1 MATIKC
7 KFTSWVFHQLLSEFL
22 SCMGQ
27 IFLSLVWVTKTPST
41 DIKLIFFCAL
51 VWKPKFLQHS
61 KKWFLAE
68 LYMFLITG
76 WSVLH
81 VRLHDLWYGITYN
94 FGIIILFFTD
104 DQFVSSGRSSQRLSF
119 VDDPLSNQRLSFVSV
134 DGSEI
139 DSDYSSASS
148 VVPASSEE
156 QKNLE

>member
-1 MATIKC
+1 MA
-7 KFTSWVFHQLLSEFL
+7 
-22 SCMGQ
+22 Q
-27 IFLSLVWVTKTPST
+27 IFQSLVWVTKTLST
-41 DIKLIFFCAL
+41 DIKLILFCAL
-51 VWKPKFLQHS
+51 VWKSKFSQHS

-68 LYMFLITG
+68 FSMFFITG
-76 WSVLH
+76 WSVLN

-94 FGIIILFFTD
+94 FDIIILFFTD

-119 VDDPLSNQRLSFVSV
+119 VDDPLSNQRLSYVSV

-148 VVPASSEE
+148 VVHASSEE

>member
-1 MATIKC
+1 MVSGRI
-7 KFTSWVFHQLLSEFL
+7 
-22 SCMGQ
+22 
-27 IFLSLVWVTKTPST
+27 
-41 DIKLIFFCAL
+41 
-51 VWKPKFLQHS
+51 
-61 KKWFLAE
+61 
-68 LYMFLITG
+68 
-76 WSVLH
+76 LH
-81 VRLHDLWYGITYN
+81 VLDHWVVCASSKTTIHDLWYGITYN

>member
-1 MATIKC
+1 
-7 KFTSWVFHQLLSEFL
+7 
-22 SCMGQ
+22 
-27 IFLSLVWVTKTPST
+27 
-41 DIKLIFFCAL
+41 
-51 VWKPKFLQHS
+51 
-61 KKWFLAE
+61 
-68 LYMFLITG
+68 MFLITG

-81 VRLHDLWYGITYN
+81 VRLHYLRNGITYN

>member
-1 MATIKC
+1 MSFSSA
-7 KFTSWVFHQLLSEFL
+7 LSRVSVMYSANL
-22 SCMGQ
+22 PVSCMGHQ
-27 IFLSLVWVTKTPST
+27 NSQDWDKIDL
-41 DIKLIFFCAL
+41 FCAL

-68 LYMFLITG
+68 LYIFLITG

-81 VRLHDLWYGITYN
+81 VRLHDLCNGITYS
-94 FGIIILFFTD
+94 FGIIIPFFTD

>member
-1 MATIKC
+1 MVSGRI
-7 KFTSWVFHQLLSEFL
+7 
-22 SCMGQ
+22 
-27 IFLSLVWVTKTPST
+27 
-41 DIKLIFFCAL
+41 
-51 VWKPKFLQHS
+51 
-61 KKWFLAE
+61 
-68 LYMFLITG
+68 
-76 WSVLH
+76 LH
-81 VRLHDLWYGITYN
+81 VFDHWVVCASSKTTIHDLWYGITYN
-94 FGIIILFFTD
+94 FCIIILFFTD